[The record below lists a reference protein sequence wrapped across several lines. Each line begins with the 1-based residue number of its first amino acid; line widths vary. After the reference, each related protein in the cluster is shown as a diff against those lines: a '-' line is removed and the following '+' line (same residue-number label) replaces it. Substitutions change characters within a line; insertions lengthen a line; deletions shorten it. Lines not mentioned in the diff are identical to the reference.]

1 MIPTVCVFVRVHS
14 KNERMR
20 EGRRKR
26 KKGKGREER
35 ICSQRKTQSL
45 ASGGMLRWPGF

>member
-1 MIPTVCVFVRVHS
+1 MIPTVCVFVCVRS

-26 KKGKGREER
+26 IKGKGREER
-35 ICSQRKTQSL
+35 ICSQRKRRSL
-45 ASGGMLRWPGF
+45 ASSGVLR

>member
-1 MIPTVCVFVRVHS
+1 MIPTVCVCVRVRS
-14 KNERMR
+14 KTEKMR

-35 ICSQRKTQSL
+35 ICSQRKTWSL
-45 ASGGMLRWPGF
+45 ASGGALRWPGF